1 MSNAVDDVLLISGD
15 AAFAQQVAARAPA
28 RAALR
33 HATVEDIAAE
43 APGYTARQ
51 IWVDLDSAGDLRVPR
66 ANRHVYFYSSQP
78 PRAEQFPPGL
88 FIRKPCA
95 PVVFDVLWADVEA
108 PPIAS
113 TVRAAAGGT
122 LPRWLLEFH
131 EQRLPALC
139 RRMITG
145 LPPRLGYRHA
155 SLYLHDLATSR
166 LELAETTRT
175 EPLERSVPLDA
186 TGQSLMAAVAQTGR
200 FFATVHAGAEKAVRG
215 IMPAEVQR
223 YADEVCLIAPLICD
237 SELQGVLN
245 LTGEHAGPLTE
256 LGLPIDDIVAFL
268 ARALQHARAFDAA
281 RTEARVDSL
290 TGLYNL
296 RGLLESLE
304 KEIRRAE
311 RFATPLAALV
321 VDLDG
326 LKGVNDRH
334 GHAAGD
340 AVLRHAAT
348 CITRVLRQ
356 FDGAARVG
364 GDEFVI
370 MLPGTDLK
378 GARHVAARVL
388 ETLRKTVA
396 HCGEVDFC
404 VTASIGAAQ
413 WHAGWNASQ
422 LISSADHAMYHAK
435 HNGRD
440 GLACEP
446 EADAV
451 APASAVRAVT
461 EPS

>member
-1 MSNAVDDVLLISGD
+1 MSNGVDDVLLITGD
-15 AAFAQQVAARAPA
+15 AAFAQQVAAHAPV

-33 HATVEDIAAE
+33 RATPEELAAD
-43 APGYTARQ
+43 APGCCARQ
-51 IWVDLDSAGDLRVPR
+51 VWVDLDSASDPHVPR
-66 ANRHVYFYSSQP
+66 ASRHVYFYSNQP
-78 PRAEQFPPGL
+78 PQAEQFPPGL
-88 FIRKPCA
+88 YIRKPCA
-95 PVVFDVLWADVEA
+95 PVVFDVLWADVET
-108 PPIAS
+108 PPIAPA
-113 TVRAAAGGT
+113 VRTGNGGT

-131 EQRLPALC
+131 EQRLTALC

-155 SLYLHDLATSR
+155 SLYLHNPATSR
-166 LELAETTRT
+166 LELAEATRT

-186 TGQSLMAAVAQTGR
+186 IGQSLMAAVAQTGR
-200 FFATVHAGAEKAVRG
+200 VFATVHAGAEKAVRG
-215 IMPAEVQR
+215 ITSSEAQR

-237 SELQGVLN
+237 TELQGVLN
-245 LTGEHAGPLTE
+245 LTGEYTGPLTE
-256 LGLPIDDIVAFL
+256 LGLPVDDIVAFL
-268 ARALQHARAFDAA
+268 ARALQHARTFEAA

-296 RGLLESLE
+296 RGLLEALE

-311 RFATPLAALV
+311 RFGTPLAALV

-340 AVLRHAAT
+340 AVLRHAAA

-370 MLPGTDLK
+370 LLPGTDAK

-413 WHAGWNASQ
+413 WRADWNASQ
-422 LISSADHAMYHAK
+422 LIGAADHAMYQAK
-435 HNGRD
+435 HHGRD

-446 EADAV
+446 EAKAV
-451 APASAVRAVT
+451 
-461 EPS
+461 